1 MSERELE
8 PCPFCGGTAEIG
20 YVQGETARVE
30 CRGDDCLMAEVFTDR
45 LPRAE
50 AIAAW
55 NRRSPSRQSILEEA
69 AKERDRLIRAASALK
84 FAPYPAH
91 GSGYVMTVEGDLG
104 EFQAAI
110 RSLHGKAPDKEGEAG

>member
-1 MSERELE
+1 MSERELDIVDLL
-8 PCPFCGGTAEIG
+8 TSRR
-20 YVQGETARVE
+20 THRW
-30 CRGDDCLMAEVFTDR
+30 GDDPTAPSQKLCLVPHEMLCSAIDEIKR
-45 LPRAE
+45 LRA
-50 AIAAW
+50 
-55 NRRSPSRQSILEEA
+55 SRQSILEEA